1 MDHRAIIVDNE
12 VNKKELI
19 ELIQQGQG
27 AFQMTSKL
35 RGAVFSHAVIEYWL
49 EEEARHDLKP
59 LVDKSNQPF
68 RTFSSGEKK
77 KALLQFVLS
86 HQPHFLILDNP
97 FDHLDSDSR
106 EALEAQLRDL
116 SAEILIIQLVSR
128 ITDIL
133 PFVTQVADARKQTLS
148 WRPASAVLSVNPSNS
163 KKEIPIPPPPKQL
176 PDPGPRIFK
185 LVKVNVAYGEKPVL
199 KDITWEVKPG
209 EFWELSGPNGS
220 GKTTILSMIT
230 GDNPKA
236 FGQEIEIMG
245 YRKGSGESVWDIK
258 KHIGY
263 FSPAITYRFRGN
275 HSVINMLISGLYDS
289 IGLYVKPSETAQLL
303 AWNWLEVLDMR
314 AKAKLNFRDLTEGE
328 QRLVMCARAMIKHPH
343 LLILDEPTSSL
354 DDESARL
361 VVNLV
366 NKMATESTTAIIFVS
381 HRQEPGLEAPRNF
394 KLEMTPKGSLGIVI
408 D

>member
-27 AFQMTSKL
+27 AFHFASELQ
-35 RGAVFSHAVIEYWL
+35 GAVFSHAVIEYWI

-59 LVDKSNQPF
+59 LVNKTNQPF
-68 RTFSSGEKK
+68 RTYSSGEKK

-86 HQPHFLILDNP
+86 HQPDFLILDNP
-97 FDHLDSDSR
+97 FDHLDTASR
-106 EALEAQLRDL
+106 EALAAQLQEL
-116 SAEILIIQLVSR
+116 SAAILMIQLVSR
-128 ITDIL
+128 IADIL
-133 PFVTQVADARKQTLS
+133 PFVTRVADARKQSISWEPANSLLS
-148 WRPASAVLSVNPSNS
+148 TNPSIS
-163 KKEIPIPPPPKQL
+163 KKDVPIPPPPK
-176 PDPGPRIFK
+176 PHPSPGPRIFK
-185 LVKVNVAYGEKPVL
+185 LVNVSVAYGDKPVL
-199 KDITWEVKPG
+199 KDISWEVKPG

-236 FGQEIEIMG
+236 FGQDIEIMG

-275 HSVINMLISGLYDS
+275 HSAINMLISGLYDS

-303 AWNWLEVLDMR
+303 ALNWLEVLDMR

-328 QRLVMCARAMIKHPH
+328 RRLVMCARAMIKHPP

-354 DDESARL
+354 DDNSARL

-366 NKMATESTTAIIFVS
+366 NKMAAESNTAIIFVS
-381 HRQEPGLEAPRNF
+381 HRREPDLEAPNNF
-394 KLEMTPKGSLGIVI
+394 NLEMTAAGSFGIVI